1 MVFRYNRYNRIN
13 SVGTGNVPHR
23 PESDI
28 CLSAC
33 AKIAMECVCRSPLV
47 KCRHMSVRARENRAG
62 VCLFTRLVKCLLGS
76 PFDNSSRLLSDM
88 LTSCVMCYGILF
100 IQFLKSGGRV
110 VSLQRTKD
118 SLPYVHE
125 LHIPKMLNLL

>member
-1 MVFRYNRYNRIN
+1 
-13 SVGTGNVPHR
+13 
-23 PESDI
+23 
-28 CLSAC
+28 
-33 AKIAMECVCRSPLV
+33 
-47 KCRHMSVRARENRAG
+47 MSVRVRENRDG
-62 VCLFTRLVKCLLGS
+62 VCLLFTTGEVSTYVCPCARKSRWSVFVHQTGEVPTLTILGS

-125 LHIPKMLNLL
+125 LDIPKMLNLL